1 MDKEK
6 VKDKEIEII
15 EIKDETSPVTMIE
28 DLLSPPGR
36 NTRPPRLVIIMR
48 GPPGSG
54 KTFLAKL
61 IKDKEVLLF
70 DF

>member
-1 MDKEK
+1 
-6 VKDKEIEII
+6 
-15 EIKDETSPVTMIE
+15 MIE

-36 NTRPPRLVIIMR
+36 KTRPPRLVIIMR

-61 IKDKEVLLF
+61 IKDKEVFHPNKLPEPIF
-70 DF
+70 